1 MRESKDVP
9 ELVKNIATDYSIC
22 VDEKLKELEEIA
34 KSAKETANRAMFSS
48 ETEEKILKHAKVDD
62 E

>member
-1 MRESKDVP
+1 M
-9 ELVKNIATDYSIC
+9 N
-22 VDEKLKELEEIA
+22 EKTFDSALKELEEIA
-34 KSAKETANRAMFSS
+34 KSAKETANRAMFTT